1 MTVLSDPYADVPPP
15 AGPTDN
21 ERMSLDAQV
30 AAEVIRQRVQA
41 AAGEILAS
49 ERADSAELPSPVRL
63 DKFLAQPDPAV
74 LMRVEGL
81 LPIGGRILFT
91 AAAKGGKSTARNGL
105 IESLVD
111 GRPFLGQFDVRPV
124 QRLVLVENE
133 LHDSMQR
140 RWFRELG
147 IEHTERVE
155 IISLRGRVGTF
166 DILNDATR
174 ARWAKLIGP
183 ADVLILDC
191 LRPCALDALGLDSE
205 PRRRQVRRRIHAL
218 LAEAGIGEAVV
229 IHHMGHGAERSRGDS
244 RLRDWPYAEWRI
256 VRERGDDTDDINP
269 DARRYFAAYG
279 RDVNV
284 PEGLLEYDSDTQGL
298 RLAGGSRRDART
310 NEARA
315 AVLAL
320 LNEHPEG
327 LSGRAVEEHLL
338 NTPTTASK
346 PSVRHSV
353 KPTAPAYARS
363 STDPTEAESTTSPP
377 KEQPVRHSASLV
389 RQRTRCECAQCVY
402 KRRTH
407 THCIQSQLQCVDR
420 RTRPI
425 RDKDASSLDRR
436 DDGTVSRG

>member
-30 AAEVIRQRVQA
+30 AAEVIRQRVRA

-191 LRPCALDALGLDSE
+191 LRPVLDALGLDES
-205 PRRRQVRRRIHAL
+205 RDAGKFVVAFDAL

-244 RLRDWPYAEWRI
+244 RLRDWPDAEWRI

-284 PEGLLEYDSDTQGL
+284 PEGLLEYDSSTRGL

-327 LSGRAVEEHLL
+327 LSGRAVEEHLR
-338 NTPTTASK
+338 NTDHSQKAIREALRQADRSGLLKVIDGPNRSRIHHLTAEGAASA
-346 PSVRHSV
+346 SQCVASASTHSV
-353 KPTAPAYARS
+353 
-363 STDPTEAESTTSPP
+363 
-377 KEQPVRHSASLV
+377 
-389 RQRTRCECAQCVY
+389 
-402 KRRTH
+402 
-407 THCIQSQLQCVDR
+407 
-420 RTRPI
+420 
-425 RDKDASSLDRR
+425 
-436 DDGTVSRG
+436 